1 MKQERASSTGSNPV
15 PRIPHFAMKRFSIF
29 SCLGIMN
36 NVKNSLSGE
45 ARFSKIAFS
54 TPELRNRKAVKG
66 YLDFLEE
73 AGLLEKKKE
82 PRTTLFN
89 PYKTRVFK
97 RWDVSVYYLTMAGHA
112 FLRLFP
118 QDVNFKT
125 RMARPNFVT
134 IKNLLEEVKDVHRL
148 DRMFGTLNRSDL
160 RDYLLL
166 LCRLGWLSRVESNDP
181 EISLS
186 PNKSITSFEITDTGS
201 AFLSLF
207 QEGVRDGNHGVH
219 YVEEK

>member
-1 MKQERASSTGSNPV
+1 
-15 PRIPHFAMKRFSIF
+15 
-29 SCLGIMN
+29 MN

-54 TPELRNRKAVKG
+54 TPELRNRKAMKA

-97 RWDVSVYYLTMAGHA
+97 TWDVSVYCLTMSGHA

-118 QDVNFKT
+118 QEDNFKT
-125 RMARPNFVT
+125 RMARPNIIT
-134 IKNLLEEVKDVHRL
+134 IKNLLEEVKDVHRMGQ
-148 DRMFGTLNRSDL
+148 MFGTLNRSDL
-160 RDYLLL
+160 RDYILL
-166 LCRLGWLSRVESNDP
+166 LCRLGWLSVVETNDP
-181 EISLS
+181 EITLYPNRSIKSL
-186 PNKSITSFEITDTGS
+186 EITDTGN

-207 QEGVRDGNHGVH
+207 QESVRDGNHGVH
-219 YVEEK
+219 YVEET